1 MKGIMNNPSG
11 IIEAAACMLL
21 TTYQYDWQNRYNSA
35 RLHIRH
41 DGTA

>member
-1 MKGIMNNPSG
+1 MKGIMNNTSG
-11 IIEAAACMLL
+11 IIKAAACMLL
-21 TTYQYDWQNRYNSA
+21 TTYQYDWQNSDNSA